1 MQQNGTKDME
11 RQTRILRNRIVTIS
25 DIEDFKTTLLQEI
38 KILLQ
43 ETNRHPVKQSLK
55 SSEVMEMLNIYPGTL
70 QSIQVNGTRAYAK
83 VGGIVFYR
91 HDDISRL
98 SNNQT
103 SKTIG

>member
-25 DIEDFKTTLLQEI
+25 DIEDFKTTLLPEI

-55 SSEVMEMLNIYPGTL
+55 SSEVRDILNIYPGML
-70 QSIQVNGTRAYAK
+70 QNIRVNGTRAYAK
-83 VGGIVFYR
+83 VGWIVFYR
-91 HDDISRL
+91 YDDISRL
-98 SNNQT
+98 LNNQ
-103 SKTIG
+103 KPK